1 MALALARTLGI
12 SIALALSASAVHAAQ
27 ISTPHSIND
36 LLRAQAAAD
45 EQSRVNAVNS
55 MLNLLTYTNDD
66 KKWGKPDY
74 WATPREALLN
84 DGGDCE
90 DFAISK
96 YFILRGLGIEED
108 KLQMMYT
115 NVPSAGE
122 AHMVLTYKPEQSSDP
137 LVLDNM
143 KNEVLPTALRP
154 ELVPIYSFNREGIW
168 SQKRGDRGRFVGSSK
183 QHKTWTEFLKRMNL
197 DNR

>member
-1 MALALARTLGI
+1 MLITAVRKLSLFT
-12 SIALALSASAVHAAQ
+12 ALSLSAIAVQASQ

-36 LLRAQAAAD
+36 LLRAQAKAD

-96 YFILRGLGIEED
+96 YFILRSLGINED

-122 AHMVLTYKPEQSSDP
+122 AHMVLTYKPEKNTDP

-143 KNEVLPTALRP
+143 KNDMLPTALRP
-154 ELVPIYSFNREGIW
+154 ELVPVYSFNREGIW
-168 SQKRGDRGRFVGSSK
+168 SQKAGERGLLLGSSK

-197 DNR
+197 DNQ